1 MNRTMYQYMRHETP
15 DDWGIKKLQ
24 EKILEIAVYV
34 DAFCEENDIQYFLM
48 GGSALGAIRHG
59 GFIPWDDDLDF
70 FMTPDNYE
78 KFVRL
83 FEEKGDKERFFL
95 EPFGQF
101 GHMVTLGKVRA
112 KNTTYI
118 EESLTDYEISHNV
131 YLDIFILHACPD
143 CTLQRKHQYLW
154 AKYVVAKAQCVR
166 DLSRY
171 GFVLKTALS
180 ILKCF
185 PRLFLVKHALKQV
198 YKYRSKPSALYCN
211 YLGKAKYKRGTY
223 KREWFESAKRVPFE
237 NVTLN
242 VPIGVEAFLSERFG
256 DYMKI
261 PNMEQIRR
269 EQHAGIWDTE
279 RDYTEFLEKEPTL
292 PKKYVL

>member
-1 MNRTMYQYMRHETP
+1 MYKYMRIDTS

-34 DAFCEENDIQYFLM
+34 DSFCRENDIEYCLM

-78 KFVRL
+78 KFVKL
-83 FEEKGDKERFFL
+83 FNEKGDKDKFFL
-95 EPFGQF
+95 EPFGHF
-101 GHMVTLGKVRA
+101 DNMVTLGKVRA

-118 EESLTDYEISHNV
+118 EDSLVDYKISHNV
-131 YLDIFILHACPD
+131 YLDIFILHTCPD
-143 CTLQRKHQYLW
+143 RKIKQIEQYIW
-154 AKYVVAKAQCVR
+154 AKYIVAKAQSVK

-171 GFVLKTALS
+171 GFALRS
-180 ILKCF
+180 ALYCLRLF
-185 PRLFLVKHALKQV
+185 PRLFLVKYALKQV
-198 YKYRSKPSALYCN
+198 YKYRDTKSELYCN
-211 YLGKAKYKRGTY
+211 YLGKANYKKGTY
-223 KREWFESAKRVPFE
+223 KREWFETTKRVQFE
-237 NVTLN
+237 NVELN
-242 VPIGVEAFLSERFG
+242 VPISVEEFLRERFG

-261 PNMEQIRR
+261 PDIEQIRR

-279 RDYTEFLEKEPTL
+279 KDYKEYLDKEVRFPSE
-292 PKKYVL
+292 YVL

>member
-1 MNRTMYQYMRHETP
+1 MYKYMRNDTP

-34 DAFCEENDIQYFLM
+34 DNFCQENGIDYCLM
-48 GGSALGAIRHG
+48 GGSALGAIRHN

-83 FEEKGDKERFFL
+83 FEEKGDKDKFFL
-95 EPFGQF
+95 EPFGHF
-101 GHMVTLGKVRA
+101 DNMVTLGKVRA
-112 KNTTYI
+112 RNTTYI
-118 EESLTDYEISHNV
+118 EESLLDYQISHNV
-131 YLDIFILHACPD
+131 YLDIFILHTCPD
-143 CTLQRKHQYLW
+143 NKLSRLNQYLW
-154 AKYVVAKAQCVR
+154 AKYIICKAQSVK

-171 GFVLKTALS
+171 GFALKTVLGVMR
-180 ILKCF
+180 CT
-185 PRLFLVKHALKQV
+185 PRLFAVKHALKQV
-198 YKYRSKPSALYCN
+198 YKYRNKKSSAFCN
-211 YLGKAKYKRGTY
+211 YMGKAKYKNGTY
-223 KREWFESAKRVPFE
+223 KREWFEGTKRVDFE

-242 VPIGVEAFLSERFG
+242 VPIGVEDFLSERFG

-261 PNMEQIRR
+261 PDLDRIRR
-269 EQHAGIWDTE
+269 EQHAGVWDVE
-279 RDYTEFLEKEPTL
+279 KDYTEYLTKEPNL